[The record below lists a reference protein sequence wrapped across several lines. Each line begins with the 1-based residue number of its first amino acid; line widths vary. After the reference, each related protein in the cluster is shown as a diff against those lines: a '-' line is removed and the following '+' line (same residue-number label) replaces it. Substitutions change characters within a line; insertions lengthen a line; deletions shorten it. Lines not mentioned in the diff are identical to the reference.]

1 MKAKSA
7 PKNVLVSVV
16 MGSDSDL
23 PIMTEAT
30 KVLEEFG
37 ISYELILTSAHRT
50 PLRTTKFAASA
61 AGRGIKIIIVG
72 AGAAA
77 HLAGVIASQTILP
90 VIGVPIDATSLH
102 GLDALLSTVQMPGGI
117 PVATMAIGKAGA
129 KNAAL
134 FAVRILA
141 LEDKEISAKLSAYIE
156 ENGQGCGKKAGKH
169 FMPEILKVD
178 ADNSEEKILTKA
190 VEILANGGIIA
201 YPTETFYG
209 LGADATNEKAIEK
222 IFAVKGR
229 NFKNP
234 ISLIIGQADD
244 IYPLVQ
250 DVPETA
256 QKADGRIL
264 AGSADDSFSSRR

>member
-7 PKNVLVSVV
+7 QNNMLVSVV

-37 ISYELILTSAHRT
+37 IGHELILTSAHRT
-50 PLRTTKFAASA
+50 PQRTTKFAASA
-61 AGRGIKIIIVG
+61 AERGVKVIIVG

-77 HLAGVIASQTILP
+77 HLAGVIASHTILP

-134 FAVRILA
+134 FAVRLLA
-141 LEDKEISAKLSAYIE
+141 LDDKKISAALSVYIE
-156 ENGQGCGKKAGKH
+156 KMAKDVEKKQ
-169 FMPEILKVD
+169 
-178 ADNSEEKILTKA
+178 
-190 VEILANGGIIA
+190 
-201 YPTETFYG
+201 ET
-209 LGADATNEKAIEK
+209 
-222 IFAVKGR
+222 
-229 NFKNP
+229 
-234 ISLIIGQADD
+234 ISCR
-244 IYPLVQ
+244 
-250 DVPETA
+250 
-256 QKADGRIL
+256 K
-264 AGSADDSFSSRR
+264 S